1 MKPAPFSY
9 RKADSVAE
17 AVAHLQDMG
26 DGAKVL
32 AGGQSLIPMMNLR
45 LAGPTGLVD
54 INGIRGLAGID
65 LRDDGQLALGAL
77 VRHRHLEIYPAPLPG
92 FSLLPRA
99 ARFIGHYG
107 VRDQG
112 SVGGSVAH
120 ADSTAEWCLV
130 SALFDAEMHVMGP
143 AGPRAIPAT
152 EFFEGFLSTALR
164 PDEVLT
170 EVRLTKGA
178 SRSAMQ
184 EFAQRHGDFAIVV
197 VAVAYDLEAGRCRN
211 PRIVVG
217 GVDGRPVRPQ
227 EAERLLEDEAPSME
241 LFQEVADAVAR
252 GVKPASDSHGS
263 AVYRKELTRTLTVRA
278 LQEARVSGPE
288 SATDHEP
295 GVAA

>member
-1 MKPAPFSY
+1 MKPGRFSY

-17 AVAHLQDMG
+17 AVAHLQDLG
-26 DGAKVL
+26 DEAKIL

-45 LAGPTGLVD
+45 LARPTGLVD

-107 VRDQG
+107 VRDRG
-112 SVGGSVAH
+112 TIGGSVAH

-130 SALFDAEMHVMGP
+130 STLFDAEMHVMGGE
-143 AGPRAIPAT
+143 GPRAIPAT
-152 EFFEGFLSTALR
+152 DFFEGFLSTALR

-170 EVRLTKGA
+170 GVRLTKGA

-197 VAVAYDLEAGRCRN
+197 VAVAFDLEGERCRD

-227 EAERLLEDEAPSME
+227 EGERLLKDQVPTSE
-241 LFQEVADAVAR
+241 LLREVADAVAR
-252 GVKPASDSHGS
+252 EVTPASDRYGS
-263 AVYRKELTRTLTVRA
+263 AAYRKELTRTLTARA
-278 LQEARVSGPE
+278 LQEALVGDPE
-288 SATDHEP
+288 STTATGP

>member
-1 MKPAPFSY
+1 MKPARFSY

-26 DGAKVL
+26 DEAKIL

-45 LAGPTGLVD
+45 LARPAGLVD
-54 INGIRGLAGID
+54 INGIRGLAGIE

-92 FSLLPRA
+92 FTLLPRA

-107 VRDQG
+107 VRDRG

-130 SALFDAEMHVMGP
+130 SALFDAEMHVTGP
-143 AGPRAIPAT
+143 DGPRVIPAND
-152 EFFEGFLSTALR
+152 FFEGFLSTALR

-184 EFAQRHGDFAIVV
+184 EYAQRHGDFAIVV
-197 VAVAYDLEAGRCRN
+197 VAAAFDLEGGRCRD

-217 GVDGRPVRPQ
+217 GVDGRPVRPP
-227 EAERLLEDEAPSME
+227 EAERLLKDEVPSME

-252 GVKPASDSHGS
+252 EVRPGSDNYGS
-263 AVYRKELTRTLTVRA
+263 AAYRKELARTLTARA
-278 LQEARVSGPE
+278 LQEALGAEPE
-288 SATDHEP
+288 SATEHGT